1 MPLTSRERRA
11 LIARGHQ
18 LKADIVLPADAV
30 TDASVAHV
38 QVALRKR
45 DLVKV
50 RIASDTSKECDALA
64 AELAARVPC
73 ELVQRV
79 GRVALLYHALTE
91 DAPHTDD
98 A

>member
-30 TDASVAHV
+30 TDAVVAHV
-38 QVALRKR
+38 QGAFGKR
-45 DLVKV
+45 DLLKV
-50 RIASDTSKECDALA
+50 RIATETSKECDALA

-79 GRVALLYHALTE
+79 GRVALLYGAPEADAL
-91 DAPHTDD
+91 DVIGA
-98 A
+98 